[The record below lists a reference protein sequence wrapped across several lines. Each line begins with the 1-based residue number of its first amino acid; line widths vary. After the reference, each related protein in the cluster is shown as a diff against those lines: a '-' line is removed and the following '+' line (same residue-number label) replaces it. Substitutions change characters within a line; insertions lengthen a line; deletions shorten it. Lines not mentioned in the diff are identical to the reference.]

1 MVALVAKIGVLCLA
15 LVGPIAVAFWEAA
28 SMKSDVPRKQRVLI
42 LCTGNSCRS
51 QLAEAIWRHDAGD
64 RWDCFS
70 AGVDPKGIN
79 PRTGRVLK
87 ELSIS
92 LDGHRSKNVSEFAG
106 QHFDLVI
113 TVCGHARE
121 VCPVFPG
128 AARQEHW
135 PFDDP
140 AAAKGSDEEVMAVF
154 RRVRDQI
161 WERIREFVNQ

>member
-1 MVALVAKIGVLCLA
+1 MLALASKIGVVVLA
-15 LVGPIAVAFWEAA
+15 IVAPVAVACREAA
-28 SMKSDVPRKQRVLI
+28 SMKPTAAKKRVLI

-51 QLAEAIWRHDAGD
+51 QLAEALWRHEAGD
-64 RWDCFS
+64 RWDVFS
-70 AGVDPKGIN
+70 AGTNPKGIN
-79 PRTGRVLK
+79 PLTGRVLQ

-92 LDGHRSKNVSEFAG
+92 LEGHRSKHLNEFAG

-113 TVCGHARE
+113 TVCDHAHE

-140 AAAKGSDEEVMAVF
+140 PAAKGSEEEVLAVF

-161 WERIREFVNQ
+161 QKRIREYVNR

>member
-1 MVALVAKIGVLCLA
+1 MLCEGAAEKFIVGVTQAK
-15 LVGPIAVAFWEAA
+15 
-28 SMKSDVPRKQRVLI
+28 RRVLI

-51 QLAEAIWRHDAGD
+51 QLAEALWRHEAGD

-70 AGVDPKGIN
+70 AGADPKGIN
-79 PRTGRVLK
+79 PRTERVLK

-92 LDGHRSKNVSEFAG
+92 LDGHRSKHVREFTG

-113 TVCGHARE
+113 TVCGHAQE
-121 VCPVFPG
+121 ACPVFPG
-128 AARQEHW
+128 AARKEHW

-140 AAAKGSDEEVMAVF
+140 ASAKGTDEEVMGVF

-161 WERIREFVNQ
+161 RERIREFVNE